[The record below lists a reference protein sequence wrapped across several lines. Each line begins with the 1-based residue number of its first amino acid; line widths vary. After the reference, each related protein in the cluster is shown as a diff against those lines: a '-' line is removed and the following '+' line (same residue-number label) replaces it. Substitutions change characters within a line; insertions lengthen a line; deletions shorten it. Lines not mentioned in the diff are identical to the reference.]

1 MFGKILIQSAYTFVL
16 ICIEVKLEL
25 GGVSQ

>member
-1 MFGKILIQSAYTFVL
+1 MFGKILIQSANIFVL
-16 ICIEVKLEL
+16 ICIEVQLEL